1 MNRRT
6 GPERSTRVLAG
17 AAGSIVFAVLGGACG
32 PIISTSSLHD
42 ATEAVERARDMHAD
56 EIAIYEFTSAE
67 AYLEKARE
75 EWGYS
80 DFGHAIDY
88 ARLAIDF
95 AERARYRA
103 AQGPGTPPTTGSVR
117 P

>member
-1 MNRRT
+1 VLVT
-6 GPERSTRVLAG
+6 GL
-17 AAGSIVFAVLGGACG
+17 FGACG

-42 ATEAVERARDMHAD
+42 ASEAVERARDLNAD
-56 EIAIYEFTSAE
+56 ELAIYEFTSAE

-80 DFGHAIDY
+80 DFQHAIDY
-88 ARLAIDF
+88 ARLALEF
-95 AERARYRA
+95 ADRARYRA
-103 AQGPGTPPTTGSVR
+103 SQGPGTPPTTGAVN